1 MHEETLWLISA
12 TDSAEDGVLM
22 CVEGKMGVDGR
33 ISESAICETVHLLK
47 MWDTFFLESFLYY

>member
-1 MHEETLWLISA
+1 
-12 TDSAEDGVLM
+12 M